1 MSFYAYI
8 HCKPDGTPFYVGKG
22 TIERVR
28 LRKRKHNKWHQNIV
42 NKYGQE
48 NILVG
53 SLECSSEEISF
64 DLEKGLIK
72 RLKLMGI
79 EIVNQTSGGDG
90 RSGSV
95 VSEDVKKRISKKL
108 KGSKNFLGQKHSPES
123 RARIS
128 KSLLGNKRG
137 YGKIFTEEHRKKLKI
152 AGAGRLF
159 SEETKAKIASKL
171 AGNKNCLGKK
181 WITDGV
187 KNKKI
192 NAGKE
197 LPLGWRFGRV
207 LRSSI

>member
-152 AGAGRLF
+152 AGTGRLF

-192 NAGKE
+192 NSGKE

-207 LRSSI
+207 LRSFI

>member
-22 TIERVR
+22 AIERVR
-28 LRKRKHNKWHQNIV
+28 LRKRKHNKWHQNVV

-53 SLECSSEEISF
+53 SLECSSEETSF

-72 RLKLMGI
+72 RLKLMGV
-79 EIVNQTSGGDG
+79 EIVNQTNGGDG

-95 VSEDVKKRISKKL
+95 VSEDVKKKISEKL
-108 KGSKNFLGQKHSPES
+108 KGSKNFLGQKHSPEA
-123 RARIS
+123 RAKIS

-152 AGAGRLF
+152 AGMGRLF

-171 AGNKNCLGKK
+171 FGNKNCLGKK

-192 NAGKE
+192 NAGE
-197 LPLGWRFGRV
+197 EPPLGWRFGKV
-207 LRSSI
+207 LRSAV